1 MRGNLCYCPVREW
14 ARIDTNGVDFIRDI
28 EALGRAVRSKRRTLG
43 LTQADLAGVCG
54 VGARFISELERGKAT
69 AEIGKVFQVLQRL
82 GLDVW
87 LGQRG
92 SRASSR
98 R

>member
-1 MRGNLCYCPVREW
+1 M
-14 ARIDTNGVDFIRDI
+14 DFIRDI
-28 EALGRAVRSKRRTLG
+28 DALGGAVRSKRQTLG
-43 LTQADLAGVCG
+43 LTQANLAGLCG

-87 LGQRG
+87 IAPRG
-92 SRASSR
+92 SRTR
-98 R
+98 